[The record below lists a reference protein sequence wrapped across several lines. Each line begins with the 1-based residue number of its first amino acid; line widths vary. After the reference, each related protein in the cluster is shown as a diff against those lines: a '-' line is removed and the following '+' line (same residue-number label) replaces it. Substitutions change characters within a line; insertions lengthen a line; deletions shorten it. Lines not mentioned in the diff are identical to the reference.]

1 MGIKIGFIGSGNMAR
16 SMIKGLLVSE
26 KAKKEDIFVSNTNQS
41 SLDEIKALYDVNI
54 TTKNTDVSKK
64 CDAIFLCVKPNK
76 YKEVCFEIDDFIKDD
91 AIIISIAPGQ
101 SINKVSSYFK
111 NDISV
116 ISAMPNTPS
125 KVLSAM
131 SAICVS
137 DKIPKHKQDYALSL
151 FEAFGAAEI
160 VDESLMNAVIA
171 VSGSSPAFIFILI
184 EAMADQAVAYG
195 MSRTQA
201 YKFAGNAVLGSA
213 KMVLDDPSIHVAKLK
228 DDVCSPKGTTIEGV
242 LALENSGFRTSIQ
255 QAMQAVF
262 EKAEQM

>member
-1 MGIKIGFIGSGNMAR
+1 MSIKIGFIGSGNMAR
-16 SMIKGLLVSE
+16 SMIKGLIVSE
-26 KAKKEDIFVSNTNQS
+26 KCKKEDIFVSNKNQS
-41 SLDEIKALYDVNI
+41 SLDEIKDLYDVNI
-54 TTKNTDVSKK
+54 SNKNTYIAEK

-76 YKEVCFEIDDFIKDD
+76 YKEVCEEIDDFIKDD
-91 AIIISIAPGQ
+91 AIVVSVAPGQ
-101 SINKVSSYFK
+101 TISKVSSYFK
-111 NDISV
+111 NDIGV
-116 ISAMPNTPS
+116 ISSMPNTPS
-125 KVLSAM
+125 KVLSGM

-137 DKIPKHKQDYALSL
+137 DKISKLKQDYALSL

-160 VDESLMNAVIA
+160 IDEHLMNAVIA

-195 MSRTQA
+195 MNRTQA

-228 DDVCSPKGTTIEGV
+228 DDVCSPNGTTIKGV